1 MKEKGHRCAG
11 GKEGGGELGRHGK
24 QASKQARKKDDGAAA
39 AERKEKKGCWCM
51 EFFSSFN
58 GMWKR
63 QEINNTNKSITDSY
77 LGQTVIP

>member
-11 GKEGGGELGRHGK
+11 GKEGGGELGRRGK
-24 QASKQARKKDDGAAA
+24 QASKKERKTMVQRQ
-39 AERKEKKGCWCM
+39 RKEKKGCWCM

-63 QEINNTNKSITDSY
+63 QEINNTNKSITDNY
-77 LGQTVIP
+77 LGRTVIP